1 MADKKFT
8 RTELGREL
16 AKLRIDFDE
25 KGADM
30 AGKLDMSAS
39 NLYNIETGQTNVSY
53 DLIIKIKEIYGKDL
67 EKIYLSGGGL
77 SKVQIEL
84 DALNETDRLEALRL
98 WRVAQGIEAPE
109 LTQTH
114 IPAED
119 PVPPAV
125 ADDDKKEVEKKA
137 PAHVPPALPD
147 DVGFLSDDEL
157 DEIDAL

>member
-30 AGKLDMSAS
+30 AEKLGMSAS
-39 NLYNIETGQTNVSY
+39 NLYNVETGQTTVSY
-53 DLIIKIKEIYGKDL
+53 DLIIKIKELYGKDL

-84 DALNETDRLEALRL
+84 DALNEADRAEALRL
-98 WRVAQGIEAPE
+98 WRVAQGLEEPGTAA
-109 LTQTH
+109 
-114 IPAED
+114 PAE
-119 PVPPAV
+119 PAP
-125 ADDDKKEVEKKA
+125 AKTTTSPSKA
-137 PAHVPPALPD
+137 PPPLPD
-147 DVGFLSDDEL
+147 DVGFLSEDEL

>member
-30 AGKLDMSAS
+30 AEKLGMSAS
-39 NLYNIETGQTNVSY
+39 NLYNVETGQTTVSY
-53 DLIIKIKEIYGKDL
+53 DLIIKIKELYGKDL

-84 DALNETDRLEALRL
+84 DALNEVDRAEALRL
-98 WRVAQGIEAPE
+98 WRVAQGLEAE
-109 LTQTH
+109 G
-114 IPAED
+114 PA
-119 PVPPAV
+119 
-125 ADDDKKEVEKKA
+125 A
-137 PAHVPPALPD
+137 PAAPAPVKTTTSPSKAPPALPD
-147 DVGFLSDDEL
+147 DVGFLSEDEL

>member
-30 AGKLDMSAS
+30 AEKLGMSAS
-39 NLYNIETGQTNVSY
+39 NLYNVETGQTTVSY
-53 DLIIKIKEIYGKDL
+53 DLIIKIKELYGKDL

-84 DALNETDRLEALRL
+84 DALNETDRAEALRL
-98 WRVAQGIEAPE
+98 WRVAQGLEAAM
-109 LTQTH
+109 TVTAA
-114 IPAED
+114 PAET
-119 PVPPAV
+119 PKEKPTTTHLPP
-125 ADDDKKEVEKKA
+125 K
-137 PAHVPPALPD
+137 LPD

>member
-30 AGKLDMSAS
+30 AEKLGMSAS
-39 NLYNIETGQTNVSY
+39 NLYNVETGQTTVSY
-53 DLIIKIKEIYGKDL
+53 DLIIKIKELYGKDL
-67 EKIYLSGGGL
+67 EQTYLSGGGL
-77 SKVQIEL
+77 SKVHIEL

-98 WRVAQGIEAPE
+98 WRVAQGLEE
-109 LTQTH
+109 GSLG
-114 IPAED
+114 
-119 PVPPAV
+119 VAV
-125 ADDDKKEVEKKA
+125 AMPKKEQTKAETKASKA
-137 PAHVPPALPD
+137 PPPLPD
-147 DVGFLSDDEL
+147 DVGFLSEDEL

>member
-30 AGKLDMSAS
+30 AEKLGMSAS
-39 NLYNIETGQTNVSY
+39 NLYNVETGQTTVSY
-53 DLIIKIKEIYGKDL
+53 DLIIKIKELYGKDL

-84 DALNETDRLEALRL
+84 DALNETDRAEALRL
-98 WRVAQGIEAPE
+98 WRVAQGLENASAAVDPLPTPMPTPEEAPK
-109 LTQTH
+109 
-114 IPAED
+114 A
-119 PVPPAV
+119 
-125 ADDDKKEVEKKA
+125 KA
-137 PAHVPPALPD
+137 PAHTPPPLP
-147 DVGFLSDDEL
+147 E
-157 DEIDAL
+157 